1 MTRTPTSSFARRVSR
16 PGLVVAT
23 LLAAPVLLAACGDD
37 PAGSGNVAVTVYGE
51 DFIELGIP
59 ASEVADGW
67 SVTFDAFNVTVSD
80 IDVAG
85 ATIAGP
91 VALEISEPTEGAGYL
106 AGVVA
111 ADAGSHT
118 GHAFTIDRVELSG
131 SATRDDVTKTF
142 DWVFVDPVRYS
153 ACETTTV
160 VNDGGEASF
169 QITIHAD
176 HYFYDSIVSS
186 EPSLVFDELAGA
198 DVDEDGVITQ
208 AELEAADPGALDT
221 GSSGDID
228 TLWAY
233 LVALNQTLGHVD
245 GEGHCDSAPAMN

>member
-1 MTRTPTSSFARRVSR
+1 MMHPLVSLHGRRAAR
-16 PGLVVAT
+16 PGLAIAALAVAPT
-23 LLAAPVLLAACGDD
+23 LLAACGDD
-37 PAGSGNVAVTVYGE
+37 PAGRGDVAVTVYGE

-59 ASEVADGW
+59 ASEVEDGW
-67 SVTFDAFNVTVSD
+67 SVTFDSFDITVSD
-80 IDVAG
+80 IQVADG
-85 ATIAGP
+85 TIAGP
-91 VALEISEPTEGAGYL
+91 VTLEISEPTEGAGH
-106 AGVVA
+106 AVGVVEV
-111 ADAGSHT
+111 DAGSHT

-142 DWVFVDPVRYS
+142 DWVFDAPVRYT

-160 VNDGGEASF
+160 VSDGGEAAF

-186 EPSLVFDELAGA
+186 EPTLVFDELADA